1 MGKII
6 WLASYPKSGN
16 TWTRAFLSKYLGDAD
31 DELDINHLAS
41 SPISSSRLI
50 FDLAA
55 GVEAACLLP
64 AEIDNLRAPI
74 FRLHASQLTKTRFMK
89 THEAWRCTDAGAP
102 IFPADMTHGVVYIV
116 RNPLD
121 VAVSSSYHYATTPE
135 NAVTRLNDPNFM
147 LVETRDGIRDQI
159 PQLLYSWSGHVQSW
173 LDDSGLPTLL
183 MRYEDMLAD
192 PISAFSRLVSF
203 SGLEY
208 DTDKVAEAVQA
219 TAFETLRRQ
228 ERDKG
233 FRERPQANKEL
244 FFREGRTGGWRDRI
258 AQELVESI
266 LATHAPTMHRLGYLD
281 AQGNITV

>member
-41 SPISSSRLI
+41 SPISSARLI

-74 FRLHASQLTKTRFMK
+74 FRLHASQLTKTHFMK
-89 THEAWRCTDAGAP
+89 THEAWRCTAAGEP
-102 IFPADMTHGVVYIV
+102 IFPADVTHGVVYIV

-121 VAVSSSYHYATTPE
+121 VAVSSSYHYATIPE
-135 NAVTRLNDPNFM
+135 NAVTRLNDPNFT

-203 SGLEY
+203 SGLAY
-208 DTDKVAEAVQA
+208 DADKVAEAVQA

-244 FFREGRTGGWRDRI
+244 FFREGRTGGWRDRL

-266 LATHAPTMHRLGYLD
+266 LATHSPTMHRLGYLD